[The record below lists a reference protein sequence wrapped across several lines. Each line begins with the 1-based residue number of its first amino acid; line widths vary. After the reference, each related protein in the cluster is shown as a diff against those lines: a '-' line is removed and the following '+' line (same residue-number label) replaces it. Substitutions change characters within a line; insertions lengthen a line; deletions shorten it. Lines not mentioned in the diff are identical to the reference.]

1 MMTTTT
7 TTEPGRIGEL
17 VRYFLRLGCLG
28 FGGPVALVGQM
39 ERELVDGKKW
49 LTKEQMREAI
59 AICQSLPGPLAIQVG
74 VYISYLRGGFWGAWA
89 GGWAFILPN
98 FIIVAALGA
107 LYVYLGDLQPVTAVF
122 YGVSPAVIALI
133 LHSCYRLAKLGMED
147 WLQWVIAAVC
157 LAVTVILQAEVAL
170 LFIGAGV
177 VGILY
182 YGSLFKRTPAA
193 LALTAP
199 VLAQLAPNASGSI
212 LGKLLLFFL
221 KAGSLTFGSGL
232 VIVPFLEQGLVQQ
245 FGWLDQRQFLIAV
258 AIGMISPGPVVITA
272 TFVGYL
278 VAGFWGSLVST
289 IGIFLPSFLLVLIAA
304 PLLARHRGNLNVQGF
319 VKGAYAAAI
328 GTILGACILLGRIAI
343 GDWLTALIGIVSLA
357 VLFRWKV
364 SNPLL
369 IAATAVIGLIAYP
382 ILQPGWVMVH

>member
-1 MMTTTT
+1 MTTTT
-7 TTEPGRIGEL
+7 IEHGRMGEM
-17 VRYFLRLGCLG
+17 VRYFLRLGFLG
-28 FGGPVALVGQM
+28 FGGPVALVGIY
-39 ERELVDGKKW
+39 
-49 LTKEQMREAI
+49 I
-59 AICQSLPGPLAIQVG
+59 A
-74 VYISYLRGGFWGAWA
+74 YLRCGFWGAWA

-98 FIIVAALGA
+98 FVIVAALGA
-107 LYVYLGDLQPVTAVF
+107 LYVYLGDLQPVTAIF

-147 WLQWVIAAVC
+147 WVQWAIAAIC

-170 LFIGAGV
+170 LFIGAGI

-182 YGSLFKRTPAA
+182 YGSVFRKAPAA
-193 LALTAP
+193 LGVTAPITVP

-278 VAGFWGSLVST
+278 VAGFWGSVVST
-289 IGIFLPSFLLVLIAA
+289 VGIFLPSFLFVLIAA
-304 PLLARHRGNLNVQGF
+304 PVLARHRGNANVQGF

-328 GTILGACILLGRIAI
+328 GTILGACFLLGKIAV
-343 GDWLTALIGIVSLA
+343 GDWLTALIGIASLA

-369 IAATAVIGLIAYP
+369 IAATAVIGLIAHP
-382 ILQPGWVMVH
+382 ILQVGWVMVH